1 MWIDGSEEQLEDLR
15 KQACQ
20 TGEMIKLNEE
30 KLPGCYLHRTAVND
44 VARVEGRT
52 FICSRKEE
60 DCGPTNHWMEP
71 QAAYKM
77 LFDIARGSYK
87 GRTMYVIPY
96 SMGPIGS
103 PLAKIG
109 LEVTDSIYVVLN
121 MAIMTR
127 VGQAVLD
134 VLGDSEDWS
143 RACTASATSTRRSA
157 ISAISPRITISS
169 ASTPVTAA
177 TCCWARSASPCALP
191 PTWARTR
198 AGWPSTCSSWA
209 LRIPRAR

>member
-1 MWIDGSEEQLEDLR
+1 MTNNKSVLAWLDEMKELVTPDEVVWIDGSEEQLESLR
-15 KQACQ
+15 KQACE

-30 KLPGCYLHRTAVND
+30 KLPGCYLHRTAIND

-134 VLGDSEDWS
+134 VLGDSEDWVKGLHCKCDIDEEKRYICHLS
-143 RACTASATSTRRSA
+143 L
-157 ISAISPRITISS
+157 IHI
-169 ASTPVTAA
+169 
-177 TCCWARSASPCALP
+177 
-191 PTWARTR
+191 
-198 AGWPSTCSSWA
+198 
-209 LRIPRAR
+209 